1 MFKNYLKIAF
11 RNFFRNKLNSF
22 INLVGL
28 SLGLAACILITMYVS
43 HEKSYDKFHE
53 DSNKIYTTAGEFK
66 VGDEKIRMSRMS
78 HVVAGQLKENDL
90 NIDEVLRYYQHN
102 QAMRIATIL
111 PKSQP
116 ISEDK
121 IAAVDA
127 NFFTFFSFNLLY
139 GNAESVLNQPFS
151 IVLTKT
157 VSEKYFGLQNPI
169 GKQLSLK
176 QDKAYIFTV
185 TGIME
190 DFPSNSSITSDFL
203 ISMKSLSAMEETKEL
218 MSTDYFQGGS
228 FTTYL
233 KLKDINKANEV
244 EATAMRLDRLANEE
258 ADTTFVLDKFTDTHA
273 LSANTGRFNYLS
285 VFPIVALLILIL
297 ALTNYMSLTTARAG
311 ARAKE
316 VGVRKI
322 SGAGRKSIAFQF
334 YIESAIF
341 VCISF
346 IVGILI
352 SIMFKDFFLELLNI
366 NVDNSFYF
374 NEMFIMALIGVF
386 LFAVVTSGI
395 YPALILSSLNPIKN
409 FKNKLTKHTGG
420 VLVRKVFTTFQ
431 FAIAVLLIVCGIVM
445 SAQLDFIRNKDT
457 GLIRSNIVMIP
468 VETSM
473 MTNATAFR
481 NEVKKLPEVEQTTLA
496 MNQIYGGYNAY
507 FVSKENSQ
515 ESYSV
520 STFNVDEHFMETL
533 GVTWYLK
540 PEERT
545 AFSENSKVIIN
556 KKTIESL
563 GLRPDPRGDQMDFGN
578 RTFEIA
584 GVVNDFN
591 YASLENPIK
600 PLAFF
605 VSSETNANENILG
618 VYNSYLYVKL
628 TDKIEISSLL
638 NKLGIIYKE
647 FDETASFTYQF
658 MDDAF
663 DTLYKAEERLSYI
676 FNVFIVL
683 ALIIAGLGLLGLVT
697 FMAEKRM
704 KEIGIRKVLGASISE
719 IVILLSTDFIR
730 LVLLAIV
737 VAIPLGW
744 YLSDSWLSYFVFKIN
759 VPWWSFAIAGAI
771 AILLSVLTLSI
782 QGLRAATS
790 NPINSLRSE

>member
-1 MFKNYLKIAF
+1 M
-11 RNFFRNKLNSF
+11 
-22 INLVGL
+22 
-28 SLGLAACILITMYVS
+28 
-43 HEKSYDKFHE
+43 
-53 DSNKIYTTAGEFK
+53 
-66 VGDEKIRMSRMS
+66 
-78 HVVAGQLKENDL
+78 
-90 NIDEVLRYYQHN
+90 
-102 QAMRIATIL
+102 
-111 PKSQP
+111 
-116 ISEDK
+116 
-121 IAAVDA
+121 
-127 NFFTFFSFNLLY
+127 
-139 GNAESVLNQPFS
+139 
-151 IVLTKT
+151 
-157 VSEKYFGLQNPI
+157 
-169 GKQLSLK
+169 
-176 QDKAYIFTV
+176 
-185 TGIME
+185 
-190 DFPSNSSITSDFL
+190 
-203 ISMKSLSAMEETKEL
+203 
-218 MSTDYFQGGS
+218 
-228 FTTYL
+228 
-233 KLKDINKANEV
+233 
-244 EATAMRLDRLANEE
+244 
-258 ADTTFVLDKFTDTHA
+258 
-273 LSANTGRFNYLS
+273 
-285 VFPIVALLILIL
+285 FPIVALLILIL

-618 VYNSYLYVKL
+618 VYNCYLYVKL